1 MGLKINK
8 VIGTNR
14 GITSESYVRIERY
27 DINKHVGNIS
37 IDIGLYQNKDI
48 AQSASLYEYKNPY
61 FGLQYPDSQ
70 YISNNVDVSIRYIFP
85 VTSSLLVSGSNVD
98 IIDMSP
104 LQSQSIFEFAYP
116 RLKTELE
123 TVFGVGTI
131 EDDL

>member
-8 VIGTNR
+8 IIGTSR

-27 DINKHVGNIS
+27 DVNKHMGIAR
-37 IDIGLYQNKDI
+37 IDISLYQNKYI
-48 AQSASLYEYKNPY
+48 AQSASLYEYKNSNFAKSY
-61 FGLQYPDSQ
+61 LDSQ
-70 YISNNVDVSIRYIFP
+70 YISNNVDVKSSYIFP
-85 VTSSLLVSGSNVD
+85 VTSSLQVSGSNVD

-116 RLKTELE
+116 KLKTELE